1 MPDSRFSP
9 ARPLPSDRARILS
22 FLFFGGALLGLAA
35 IVLLP
40 LPPGT
45 DIPGTLVTIG
55 LALAS
60 GLILFFG
67 AGRLPS
73 WATTVA
79 LAVGTV
85 VVSLD
90 IYFAGD
96 IRTNDEMFY
105 LWVAFY
111 AFYFLPARVA
121 VGELVL
127 VGVGYAMA
135 IALRHEPDAS
145 TRWVITLGTLALAG
159 TLTARVVGELE
170 RWARHSRNRERAL
183 RQAEERFRSAFEDAA
198 IGMALVDLSGRWLRV
213 NNAFSRLTGYSAS
226 ELVGKRFAQL
236 SIAEELP
243 TDLEALGQ
251 LAAGERSVY
260 QTEKR
265 YHRRDGGVAWVA
277 LSVSLVRDDD
287 GKPLSLISQMQDITD
302 RKAAEHE
309 LAERA
314 LHDPLTGLPNRLLF
328 LDRVAMALA
337 RIEQAPAP
345 VAVFFIDLDRF
356 KLVNDSLG
364 HAVGD
369 EMLIDVAQRLK
380 RALRPS
386 DTVSRFGGD
395 EFTILCENTG
405 EDAASDVAEGINVSV
420 SEPFALGGRE
430 LYVSASVGVS
440 ICRDPRVDAEAMLR
454 DADAAMYRAKEH
466 GRSQFVVFDGAM
478 RLRATQRLE
487 VENDLRRALDRD
499 ELRLHYQPLV
509 ELGTGEIGG
518 VEALLRW
525 EHPQRGLLEPDAFI
539 PVAEECGLIG
549 AIGEWT
555 IGEACRQATTWQR
568 EGHAVG
574 MSINLS
580 PVQLADPGLAE
591 TVAVAIDRSGV
602 AAERLCFEISEKA
615 AVDAGLAPLGA
626 LKELGVSLALD
637 DFGTGFS
644 SLNQIRRLPPV
655 DILKIDRSFIVE
667 LGQRRADG
675 AIVAAII
682 SVARALKLVVI
693 AEGITRELQVREL
706 QALGCERGQG
716 FYFARPSEPGVIT
729 ALLRAAAGAITE
741 PAPATRNGH
750 RTAVNGRP
758 APKELRV

>member
-1 MPDSRFSP
+1 M
-9 ARPLPSDRARILS
+9 
-22 FLFFGGALLGLAA
+22 LGLAA

-45 DIPGTLVTIG
+45 DIPGTLATIG

-60 GLILFFG
+60 GLVLFFG

-73 WATTVA
+73 WATTA
-79 LAVGTV
+79 GLAVGTL

-111 AFYFLPARVA
+111 AFYFLPVRVA

-127 VGVGYAMA
+127 VGVGYAIA

-213 NNAFSRLTGYSAS
+213 NNALARLTGYSAS

-328 LDRVAMALA
+328 LDRVGMAIA
-337 RIEQAPAP
+337 RTEEAPAP

-356 KLVNDSLG
+356 KLINDSLG

-380 RALRPS
+380 DALRPS

-405 EDAASDVAEGINVSV
+405 EDAAREVAQRISAGL
-420 SEPFALGGRE
+420 SEPFALGGRD

-440 ICRDPRVDAEAMLR
+440 ICSDPRVDAEAMLR
-454 DADAAMYRAKEH
+454 DADAAMYRAKEQ

-539 PVAEECGLIG
+539 PVAEECGLIC

-555 IGEACRQATTWQR
+555 IGEACRQARAWQR

-580 PVQLADPGLAE
+580 PVQLADPRLAE
-591 TVAVAIDRSGV
+591 TVAAAIDRSGV
-602 AAERLCFEISEKA
+602 AAERLCLEISEKA

-626 LKELGVSLALD
+626 LKELG
-637 DFGTGFS
+637 
-644 SLNQIRRLPPV
+644 
-655 DILKIDRSFIVE
+655 
-667 LGQRRADG
+667 
-675 AIVAAII
+675 
-682 SVARALKLVVI
+682 
-693 AEGITRELQVREL
+693 
-706 QALGCERGQG
+706 
-716 FYFARPSEPGVIT
+716 
-729 ALLRAAAGAITE
+729 
-741 PAPATRNGH
+741 
-750 RTAVNGRP
+750 
-758 APKELRV
+758 

>member
-1 MPDSRFSP
+1 MPDSAYSP
-9 ARPLPSDRARILS
+9 GRPTPSDRARILS
-22 FLFFGGALLGLAA
+22 LLFFGGTALGLAA

-45 DIPGTLVTIG
+45 NIPGTLVTIG
-55 LALAS
+55 VALAS
-60 GLILFFG
+60 GLVLFFG

-73 WATTVA
+73 WATAAA
-79 LAVGTV
+79 LALGTLV
-85 VVSLD
+85 ISLD

-96 IRTNDEMFY
+96 IRTDDEMFY

-111 AFYFLPARVA
+111 AFYFLPVRVA
-121 VGELVL
+121 VGELAL
-127 VGVGYAMA
+127 VGVGYAVA

-145 TRWVITLGTLALAG
+145 TRWVITVGTLALAG
-159 TLTARVVGELE
+159 MLTARVVGQLE

-198 IGMALVDLSGRWLRV
+198 VGMALVDLSGRWLRV
-213 NNAFSRLTGYSAS
+213 NEALARLTGYAPAD
-226 ELVGKRFAQL
+226 LVGKQFQQL

-243 TDLEALGQ
+243 TDLQALEQ
-251 LAAGERSVY
+251 LAAGERNVY

-265 YHRRDGGVAWVA
+265 YTRRDGGIVWVA
-277 LSVSLVRDDD
+277 LSVSLVRDDE
-287 GKPLSLISQMQDITD
+287 GNPLSLISQMQDITD

-328 LDRVAMALA
+328 LDRVGMALA
-337 RIEQAPAP
+337 RIERDPVP

-364 HAVGD
+364 HAIGD

-380 RALRPS
+380 CALRPS

-405 EDAASDVAEGINVSV
+405 EDAAREVARRISV
-420 SEPFALGGRE
+420 SLSKPFAVGGHE

-440 ICRDPRVDAEAMLR
+440 ICRDSSIGAEAMLR
-454 DADAAMYRAKEH
+454 DADAAMYRAKER

-487 VENDLRRALDRD
+487 VENDLRHALDRD

-525 EHPQRGLLEPDAFI
+525 EHPQRGLLEPDQFI
-539 PVAEECGLIG
+539 HVAEECGLIG
-549 AIGEWT
+549 VIGEWT
-555 IGEACRQATTWQR
+555 IGEACRQASEWQR

-580 PVQLADPGLAE
+580 PLQLLDPRLPE
-591 TVAVAIDRSGV
+591 TVAAIIDRS
-602 AAERLCFEISEKA
+602 AAAPELLCFEISERA
-615 AVDAGLAPLGA
+615 AVDAGLAQLGA

-667 LGQRRADG
+667 LGRRRADS

-682 SVARALKLVVI
+682 SMARALKLVVI

-716 FYFARPSEPGVIT
+716 FYFARPSEPDAVK
-729 ALLRAAAGAITE
+729 ALFGAPAAAITE
-741 PAPATRNGH
+741 SPAPMTNGD
-750 RTAVNGRP
+750 RAGVTGRSKP
-758 APKELRV
+758 AELRV